1 MTAAR
6 AFAAV
11 ATLLAATPALAEK
24 KPLGSAERLDLNRA
38 SAAQLMRLP
47 GVGKKRAQ
55 AILAY
60 RAHQPFRRLEDLLAV
75 KGISAE
81 WLERVKGHVSVSE
94 PNRAPTATAK
104 PAAGP
109 KK

>member
-1 MTAAR
+1 MTASR
-6 AFAAV
+6 ALLAA

-24 KPLGSAERLDLNRA
+24 KPLGAGERIDVNRA
-38 SAAQLMRLP
+38 SPAELMRLP

-60 RAHQPFRRLEDLLAV
+60 RARQPFRRLEDLLAV
-75 KGISAE
+75 KGISAD

-94 PNRAPTATAK
+94 PTRTAAAPK
-104 PAAGP
+104 PAP
-109 KK
+109 VPRK